1 MSDPCQNASDVE
13 FAAMLGLAP
22 ADPWAAL
29 GLTPPTEAEPE
40 TIEGE
45 TLPAKWSPLQ
55 QALLDELSRHGRVAR
70 ACKSV
75 GVSYMYLYN
84 MRRRDDAFD
93 LACHEA
99 VQVGLVSLEDA
110 ALERS
115 VEGWEEPVFH
125 MGMECGSKRK
135 FSDSLTMFMLQGAF
149 PEKYRARSEVNVN
162 SNAPVATLV
171 VPASTSVN
179 DWLKEHN
186 K

>member
-1 MSDPCQNASDVE
+1 MSDPCPNASETE
-13 FAAMLGLAP
+13 FAVMLGLAP

-29 GLTPPTEAEPE
+29 GVPAPEVEPE

-45 TLPAKWSPLQ
+45 TLPAKWTALQ
-55 QALLDELSRHGRVAR
+55 QAILDELGRHGRQGL
-70 ACKSV
+70 ACTRV
-75 GVSYMYLYN
+75 GITKMYLYN
-84 MRRRDDAFD
+84 MRRRDDEFD
-93 LACHEA
+93 AACHEA
-99 VQVGLVSLEDA
+99 IQVGLQELEDA
-110 ALERS
+110 AIERS

-125 MGMECGSKRK
+125 MGMQCGTKQK
-135 FSDSLTMFMLQGAF
+135 FSDSLTMFMLQGAY

-162 SNAPVATLV
+162 SNAPVAALI